1 MERLYFY
8 EIRKMYK
15 LKYGKRLN
23 STNDK
28 IIQRLEQYKICYE
41 NGLYYIQTKDKQ
53 KESEK
58 IIQMLY
64 LYNQI
69 FHEKDLVK
77 KYHLL
82 IQTLPE
88 YFRITFPGTIAYHGK
103 YVGNV
108 LEKRKNKNAQMV
120 HAFNALKTMLSLMN
134 KELSEYSNL
143 ELVELIK
150 SEIFTSTQKQ
160 HTVWF
165 LTYIYNLMP
174 EKFNFNVEMTM
185 LKREK
190 IKAEN
195 DFYSPAEWGSLL
207 NTFLDIDK
215 HLENAYR
222 DHFYARYWLYVVLH
236 FSLAWR
242 KSDILNFPSL
252 EILIDVEKYTLEWFE
267 NHAFTINEAQKIIN
281 SIKLV
286 AEQYST
292 QKTGARKHFNIPRF
306 AVITTAIVFI
316 ICEQWRRRKGDSIL
330 FGTFDLKAKA
340 INKRFPVDIPFFSL
354 KANRTLLSFFS
365 EKASEIDELSGQ
377 ASFLTSYMRSHKTTL
392 MGTSDTTIEY
402 LRSNYDERMS
412 TNMGKQIIDRGA
424 FGWLYHKLIDVAGSE
439 KATFRENTMLIA
451 EIRKNTTVQQ
461 LDKISGLLLD
471 CLKTER
477 TTLLDEIYS
486 WSEEEIKE
494 KTTLLLSGKL
504 LSKTEDVYCLVS
516 GKCPYPTENKCMLCK
531 YSIPTVFSLMLVGN
545 ELKRLLEELGMTN
558 EEYKIDRIRYTYQIG
573 RLILIAH
580 EAVEELGR
588 EYVESFIVLEEINN
602 LIKTETN
609 KMIFLEEKY
618 R

>member
-1 MERLYFY
+1 MERLYFC
-8 EIRKMYK
+8 EIKKMYRE
-15 LKYGKRLN
+15 KYKRNLC

-28 IIQRLEQYKICYE
+28 ISTRLEGYQTYQVNGQYFIK
-41 NGLYYIQTKDKQ
+41 TKNKQ

-58 IIQMLY
+58 IVDL
-64 LYNQI
+64 LHTYNEAYY
-69 FHEKDLVK
+69 EKDIIK
-77 KYHLL
+77 KYNLL
-82 IQTLPE
+82 IKTLPE
-88 YFRITFPGTIAYHGK
+88 QYLLSFPKTVGYHEK
-103 YVGNV
+103 YVSN
-108 LEKRKNKNAQMV
+108 LMETRKNKNAQMV

-134 KELSEYSNL
+134 KELSEYSNV

-150 SEIFTSTQKQ
+150 NEIFTSTQKQ

-174 EKFNFNVEMTM
+174 EHFNFNVEMTM

-190 IKAEN
+190 IKAED
-195 DFYSPAEWGSLL
+195 DFYSLVEWGSLL

-215 HLENAYR
+215 HLDNAYR

-292 QKTGARKHFNIPRF
+292 QKTGARKHFNIPRHT
-306 AVITTAIVFI
+306 VITTAIAFI

-330 FGTFDLKAKA
+330 FGMFVLKAKA
-340 INKRFPVDIPFFSL
+340 INKRFPMDIEFSSL

-412 TNMGKQIIDRGA
+412 LDIGKQIIDRGA
-424 FGWLYHKLIDVAGSE
+424 FGWLYNKLIDMAGSK

-451 EIRKNTTVQQ
+451 EVRKSTTVQQ

-609 KMIFLEEKY
+609 KMIFLEEK
-618 R
+618 